1 MRACCYNQLNQLLSM
16 KKRYVFPILL
26 LLLLFV
32 IISAFVIIKNTDKK
46 EKKKP
51 TSYELLPRKTSLTYT
66 AEWATVKDNASILSG
81 KLKNNPSDIKS
92 LLALAALYIQ
102 EGRSTGNFN
111 YYNAAA
117 TKLLNDVL
125 EKEANNFEALTFKAT
140 ILLSQHRFEEGY
152 KIAEQARQMYP
163 LNAYVHGLIV
173 DANVELG
180 NYEAAL
186 DAADKM
192 ISIRPDI
199 RSYSRIAYLREI
211 HGDIPGAI
219 EAMSLAIDAGA
230 PGDEN
235 TEWCRVQMGKLYEQ
249 MGKMKEAEMQYIIA
263 VENRKNYPYALVHIA
278 GIKTRE
284 KNYTKALALYMQA
297 DSLIPDHTFKEGMAE
312 VYNLMGQ
319 PAKAKN
325 IADEILVYMEQF
337 SGKDRKESG
346 QNEDHEMAHAYMGVG
361 NYDKALEYAVAE
373 YKRRPAN
380 IEVNETVAIVYYEK
394 GEYAKAL
401 PYIESALKTNC
412 KNPELLC
419 HAGLIYAKTGDK
431 VKAKKYL
438 EEALKNTP
446 SIPAELEKESI
457 EMLKSLS

>member
-1 MRACCYNQLNQLLSM
+1 M
-16 KKRYVFPILL
+16 KKKYVYPILL
-26 LLLLFV
+26 LFF
-32 IISAFVIIKNTDKK
+32 ITISAFVIVKNTGKEDKNK
-46 EKKKP
+46 VS
-51 TSYELLPRKTSLTYT
+51 SYELLPRKTSLAYT
-66 AEWATVKDNASILSG
+66 AEWATVKDNASVLSG
-81 KLKNNPSDIKS
+81 KIKNNPADIKS
-92 LLALAALYIQ
+92 MIALAALFIQ
-102 EGRSTGNFN
+102 EGRITGNYN

-117 TKLLNDVL
+117 AKLVDDVL
-125 EKEANNFEALTFKAT
+125 AKDPKNFEALTFKAT
-140 ILLSQHRFEEGY
+140 ILLSQHQFGEAN
-152 KIAEQARQMYP
+152 KIAEQVRQIYP
-163 LNAYVHGLIV
+163 QNAYVYGLIV

-186 DAADKM
+186 EAADQM

-211 HGDIPGAI
+211 HGDIEGAI
-219 EAMSLAIDAGA
+219 EAMTLAVDAGA

-249 MGKMKEAEMQYIIA
+249 IGKMKEAEMQYIVA
-263 VENRKNYPYALVHIA
+263 VENRQNYPYALAHIA

-325 IADEILVYMEQF
+325 IADDILTYMKQF
-337 SGKDRKESG
+337 SGDNRKEMG

-361 NYDKALEYAVAE
+361 NYDKALEYALSE

-419 HAGLIYAKTGDK
+419 HAALIYAKTEK
-431 VKAKKYL
+431 TKEAKL
-438 EEALKNTP
+438 LLQEALKNNP

-457 EMLKSLS
+457 EMLKLLS